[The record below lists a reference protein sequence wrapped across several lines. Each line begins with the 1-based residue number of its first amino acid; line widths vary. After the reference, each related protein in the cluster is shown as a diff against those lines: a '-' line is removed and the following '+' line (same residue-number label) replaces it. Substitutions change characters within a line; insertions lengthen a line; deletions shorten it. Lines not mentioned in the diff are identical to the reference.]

1 MLGQY
6 LNISLQYYV
15 LIQSMKNKSTK
26 EIILDAIR
34 KADPPYVTIQDIA
47 DATKI
52 SRETVSKY
60 MLVLEAEGKIKV
72 TKVIGKAKLYE
83 AVK

>member
-1 MLGQY
+1 MPREY

-15 LIQSMKNKSTK
+15 LIQSMGNKSTK
-26 EIILDAIR
+26 EKIFDAIK

-47 DATKI
+47 DTTKI

-60 MLVLEAEGKIKV
+60 MLVLEAESKIKV
-72 TKVIGKAKLYE
+72 TKKIGKAKLYV
-83 AVK
+83 VK

>member
-1 MLGQY
+1 
-6 LNISLQYYV
+6 
-15 LIQSMKNKSTK
+15 MKQDKSTK
-26 EIILDAIR
+26 EIVLDAI
-34 KADPPYVTIQDIA
+34 KKSDPPYVTIQDIA
-47 DATKI
+47 DKTNL

-83 AVK
+83 IQ

>member
-1 MLGQY
+1 MCRKY
-6 LNISLQYYV
+6 LNVSFQYFVSMRSNNEKKDTKQKV
-15 LIQSMKNKSTK
+15 LNAIKKS
-26 EIILDAIR
+26 
-34 KADPPYVTIQDIA
+34 DPPYVTIQDIA

-72 TKVIGKAKLYE
+72 TKIVGKAKLYE
-83 AVK
+83 LR